1 MLEECKEWFI
11 HQLSI
16 KSDCYGY
23 PYLVGV
29 MEHYNAYNLRVLT
42 LEQVRAYYNKYI
54 GGKIMEHEI
63 RFWRFA
69 DGSFYT
75 TALEI
80 ENYGA
85 SFGAS
90 IRRDPNGTRH
100 PGSVVN
106 GHIKTI
112 KKDQALRRKFN
123 LSTSDCIQ
131 LDVNHPGNFTVI
143 NDMLSEN
150 IINHSALKGGCLD
163 LYSRKTCDAVVCM
176 MLKRIDFH
184 SDNDDIISV
193 ESYAKVDIKPTV
205 KRFDKVRDRVDK
217 NHSLIARRNVQ
228 AISEMTEN
236 AMPSVLSMMS
246 AEEQSI
252 VRKYQTLVKTTRAN
266 GRPYIKK
273 GGVK

>member
-1 MLEECKEWFI
+1 
-11 HQLSI
+11 
-16 KSDCYGY
+16 
-23 PYLVGV
+23 
-29 MEHYNAYNLRVLT
+29 
-42 LEQVRAYYNKYI
+42 
-54 GGKIMEHEI
+54 MEHEI
-63 RFWRFA
+63 KFWRFA
-69 DGSFYT
+69 DGSYYT

-100 PGSVVN
+100 PGSVIN

-112 KKDQALRRKFN
+112 KKDQALRRRFN
-123 LSTSDCIQ
+123 ISTSDCIQ

-150 IINHSALKGGCLD
+150 IINHSALKGGLLD

-176 MLKRIDFH
+176 MLKRIDFQ
-184 SDNDDIISV
+184 SNTDDIVSV
-193 ESYAKVDIKPTV
+193 ETYAGVDIKPTV
-205 KRFDKVRDRVDK
+205 KRFDKVRERVEESQ
-217 NHSLIARRNVQ
+217 SLLARKNVQ
-228 AISEMTEN
+228 AVSEITEN

-246 AEEQSI
+246 ADEQEI
-252 VRKYQTLVKTTRAN
+252 VRKYQTLVKTTREN

-273 GGVK
+273 GGRDSG

>member
-1 MLEECKEWFI
+1 
-11 HQLSI
+11 
-16 KSDCYGY
+16 
-23 PYLVGV
+23 
-29 MEHYNAYNLRVLT
+29 
-42 LEQVRAYYNKYI
+42 
-54 GGKIMEHEI
+54 MEHEI

-143 NDMLSEN
+143 NDMISEN
-150 IINHSALKGGCLD
+150 IINHSSLKGGFLD

-176 MLKRIDFH
+176 MLRKIDFL
-184 SDNDDIISV
+184 SDDDDIVLMDTYSG
-193 ESYAKVDIKPTV
+193 VDIKPTT
-205 KRFDKVRDRVDK
+205 KRFDKVRDRVDNNK
-217 NHSLIARRNVQ
+217 SLLARRNVQ
-228 AISEMTEN
+228 AVSQIVEN
-236 AMPSVLSMMS
+236 AMPSVMSMMS
-246 AEEQSI
+246 IDEQRA
-252 VRKYQTLVKTTRAN
+252 VRKYQNLVKTTREN

-273 GGVK
+273 GGKEKNNEK

>member
-1 MLEECKEWFI
+1 
-11 HQLSI
+11 
-16 KSDCYGY
+16 
-23 PYLVGV
+23 
-29 MEHYNAYNLRVLT
+29 
-42 LEQVRAYYNKYI
+42 
-54 GGKIMEHEI
+54 MEHEI

-69 DGSFYT
+69 DGSYYT
-75 TALEI
+75 TALEV

-90 IRRDPNGTRH
+90 VRRDPNGTRH

-106 GHIKTI
+106 AHIRAI

-123 LSTSDCIQ
+123 LTGGDCIQ

-176 MLKRIDFH
+176 MLKRVDFY
-184 SDNDDIISV
+184 SDTEDIV
-193 ESYAKVDIKPTV
+193 LVDSYAEVDIKPSA

-252 VRKYQTLVKTTRAN
+252 VRKYQNLVKTTRDN
-266 GRPYIKK
+266 GRPYIRK
-273 GGVK
+273 GGKSNGRK